1 MHEFR
6 RRFFFFNITLFR
18 EPFLKD
24 DRPSKGMRRIS
35 LERTNINCFEKRRR
49 SMKLRE
55 QFSRVLKSLEDRR
68 NEAEHGIREREKP
81 VSRIILSLS
90 FTQSLDSRDQE
101 IFRTL
106 EISRR
111 AGIKKQGGRGGE
123 KVAKRVQTRQKCRNA
138 DATRLQPSPRGESRE
153 RTRCERTH
161 GFQDLSARDSRAGAS
176 QLCKAAHSRELA
188 NL

>member
-1 MHEFR
+1 
-6 RRFFFFNITLFR
+6 
-18 EPFLKD
+18 
-24 DRPSKGMRRIS
+24 MRRIS
-35 LERTNINCFEKRRR
+35 LERTNVSTNINCFEKRRR

-111 AGIKKQGGRGGE
+111 AGIKKQGGGGE
-123 KVAKRVQTRQKCRNA
+123 GCQTSTSTAKMSQCGCDASAAEPARRIEGTHPLRKNPRVSRSLCARFARGCVAIMQSGALARIGQPVKFEQRGRKRGK
-138 DATRLQPSPRGESRE
+138 SR
-153 RTRCERTH
+153 
-161 GFQDLSARDSRAGAS
+161 
-176 QLCKAAHSRELA
+176 
-188 NL
+188 